1 MGLDSLRQTET
12 KIVKINGEDVEC
24 EVIDLMADYGEAL
37 KTADRYRKTAV
48 VDARQAS
55 GKEIVST
62 SQDGMTNYAD
72 PGDWIIK
79 NPGDKDPYVFGDK
92 TKKAK
97 NENGEEVVVPVTV
110 EERQKAFAKKYEPIA
125 DQPGK
130 FRAKG
135 IIRALK
141 VDRNIVFKT
150 SWGEEMATKAGGWVA
165 DGGYCIAENSFN
177 STYEKIEDEK

>member
-1 MGLDSLRQTET
+1 MGLDSISQTET
-12 KIVKINGEDVEC
+12 KKVQINGEDVEC
-24 EVIDLMADYGEAL
+24 EVIDLMAEYGDEL
-37 KTADRYRKTAV
+37 KTADQYRKTAV
-48 VDARQAS
+48 VEARQAQD
-55 GKEIVST
+55 KEVVST

-72 PGDWIIK
+72 AGDWIIN

-92 TKKAK
+92 TKKVK
-97 NENGEEVVVPVTV
+97 NELGEEVVVPATV
-110 EERQKAFAKKYEPIA
+110 EDRQKVFAKKYEPIA

-165 DGGYCIAENSFN
+165 DGGYCIAEDSFN
-177 STYEKIEDEK
+177 NTYEKIEEEK